1 MPSLSAITSSPEIRE
16 YAQGAA
22 QSAAQPVADF
32 IAPPVDVPT
41 SIGRFK
47 IYSEEY
53 RFKLPKTLRG
63 LGGRATT
70 LDFDASDGTFNCAP
84 NALDFPIDNL
94 EKVEEQALEN
104 IVEEAAVSVA
114 EVASL
119 VHESTVINKA
129 LAAAGAG
136 TAKTWS
142 GQEVTDDPI
151 DDLDAAILAVTKAA
165 AYGSIMNVGV
175 LFGATAFKTLKNN
188 PLVRS
193 RFVSAGGNAIPNI
206 NQEQMKSLLIGN
218 PDVRMSFMVADSS
231 APGLAKN
238 INFLLDNDILIFART
253 PSPTRRDPSFMKTF
267 RLMGHWMVPGT
278 YMRDDQRVEV
288 LKFDWS
294 EDVHVTNSSAVKR
307 LTIS

>member
-1 MPSLSAITSSPEIRE
+1 MPSLAEITSSPEIRE
-16 YAQGAA
+16 YAQGIA
-22 QSAAQPVADF
+22 QTSAQPVADF

-70 LDFDASDGTFNCAP
+70 LDFDASDGTYNCQP
-84 NALDFPIDNL
+84 NALDFPIDKL
-94 EKVEEQALEN
+94 ESLEEAALEN

-129 LAAAGAG
+129 LTAAGG
-136 TAKTWS
+136 GSAKTWS
-142 GQEVTDDPI
+142 GATPSDPI
-151 DDLDAAILAVTKAA
+151 NDLDTAILSVAKAA
-165 AYGSIMNVGV
+165 AYGSIMNIGV
-175 LFGATAFKTLKNN
+175 LFGATAFKNLKNCTK
-188 PLVRS
+188 VVS
-193 RFVSAGGNAIPNI
+193 RFVTSGGNAIPNI
-206 NQEQMKSLLIGN
+206 NEAQVKSLLIGN
-218 PDVRMSFMVADSS
+218 PDIRMSFMVADTS
-231 APGLAKN
+231 APGKAKN
-238 INFLLDNDILIFART
+238 IGFILDNDVLIFART
-253 PSPTRRDPSFMKTF
+253 PSPSRRDPSFMKTF

-278 YMRDDQRVEV
+278 YLRDDERVDV

-294 EDVHVTNSSAVKR
+294 EDVHVTNSSAVQR
-307 LTIS
+307 LAIS